1 MAKYLDL
8 TGLTKFKGLTDSHYA
23 ASLAIDGTTLSI
35 KSASGAVLNSITVPQ
50 KTYGK
55 ASGSADGL
63 MSKEDFTKLAGIS
76 AGANKTEASGT
87 NGNVVVDG
95 SEVTV
100 YTHPSATAYES
111 GFYKVTVNSLG
122 HVTAATAVAKSDI
135 TALGIPAQDTTYGL
149 ATTTADGLLSKED
162 FAKLEG
168 VSAGANKTEVSGTN
182 GNIKIDGTETTVYTH
197 PSFTAKTAGLY
208 KVTVDA
214 NGHVTAATAVV
225 KADITDLG
233 IPAQDTTYSL
243 ATAAA
248 NGLMSKEHFSK
259 VEGIAA
265 GAQVNVLEGVQVNGS
280 DLPITSKKVNIDL
293 TPYALKTDIT
303 SVYKYKG
310 SVESYSDLPASGQTV
325 GDVYDIQTAD
335 ATHGILAG
343 DNVAWNGTTWDRL
356 GGTFVIASISNDE
369 IDALFA

>member
-8 TGLTKFKGLTDSHYA
+8 TGLTKFKGLNDQHYA

-50 KTYGK
+50 KTYDK
-55 ASGSADGL
+55 ATGSADGL

-76 AGANKTEASGT
+76 TGANKVEASGT
-87 NGNVVVDG
+87 NGAIAVDG
-95 SEVTV
+95 SDVTV
-100 YTHPSATAYES
+100 YIHPTATAYEA
-111 GFYKVTVNSLG
+111 GLYKVTVNNLG
-122 HVTAATAVAKSDI
+122 HVTAATAVVKADI
-135 TALGIPAQDTTYGL
+135 TALGIPAQDTTYDL

-168 VSAGANKTEVSGTN
+168 ISEGANKVEASGTN
-182 GNIKIDGTETTVYTH
+182 GHISIDGTDTTVYTH
-197 PSFTAKTAGLY
+197 PSFTAQSAGLY

-248 NGLMSKEHFSK
+248 DGLMAKEDFSK
-259 VEGIAA
+259 LAGIAA

-293 TPYALKTDIT
+293 SGYALKTDIT

-310 SVESYSDLPASGQTV
+310 SVDTYADLPSTGQVV

-356 GGTFVIASISNDE
+356 GGTFVIESISANE
-369 IDALFA
+369 IDTLFA

>member
-1 MAKYLDL
+1 M
-8 TGLTKFKGLTDSHYA
+8 
-23 ASLAIDGTTLSI
+23 
-35 KSASGAVLNSITVPQ
+35 LNSITVPQ
-50 KTYGK
+50 KTYDK

-76 AGANKTEASGT
+76 AGANKVEASGT
-87 NGNVVVDG
+87 NGAIAVDG
-95 SEVTV
+95 SDVTV
-100 YTHPSATAYES
+100 YVHPTATAYEA
-111 GFYKVTVNSLG
+111 GLYKVTVNNLG
-122 HVTAATAVAKSDI
+122 HVTAATAVVKADI
-135 TALGIPAQDTTYGL
+135 TALGIPAQDTTYDL

-168 VSAGANKTEVSGTN
+168 ISEGANKVEASGTN
-182 GNIKIDGTETTVYTH
+182 GHISIDGTDTTVYTH
-197 PSFTAKTAGLY
+197 PSFTAQTAGLY

-248 NGLMSKEHFSK
+248 DGLMAKEDFSK
-259 VEGIAA
+259 LAGIAA

-293 TPYALKTDIT
+293 SGYALKSDIT

-310 SVESYSDLPASGQTV
+310 SVEEYSDLPATGQTV

-335 ATHGILAG
+335 ASHGILAG
-343 DNVAWNGTTWDRL
+343 DNVAWNGTAWDRL
-356 GGTFVIASISNDE
+356 GGTFVIESISANE
-369 IDALFA
+369 IDTLFA

>member
-8 TGLTKFKGLTDSHYA
+8 VGLTKFKGLNDQHYG

-35 KSASGAVLNSITVPQ
+35 KSASGAVLNSIAVPQ
-50 KTYGK
+50 KTYDK

-76 AGANKTEASGT
+76 AGANKVEASGT
-87 NGNVVVDG
+87 NGAIAVDG
-95 SEVTV
+95 SDVTV
-100 YTHPSATAYES
+100 YVHPTETAYEA
-111 GFYKVTVNSLG
+111 GLYKVTVNNLG
-122 HVTAATAVAKSDI
+122 HVTAATPVAKADI
-135 TALGIPAQDTTYGL
+135 TALGIPAQDTTYEL
-149 ATTTADGLLSKED
+149 ATATADGLLSKED

-168 VSAGANKTEVSGTN
+168 VSEGANKTEVSGTN
-182 GNIKIDGTETTVYTH
+182 GNIKIDGTETTVYVH
-197 PSFTAKTAGLY
+197 PTFTAKAAGLY
-208 KVTVDA
+208 KVTVDGE
-214 NGHVTAATAVV
+214 GHVTAATAVV

-233 IPAQDTTYSL
+233 IPAQDTTYEL

-259 VEGIAA
+259 VEGIEA

-293 TPYALKTDIT
+293 TPYALKTDI
-303 SVYKYKG
+303 
-310 SVESYSDLPASGQTV
+310 
-325 GDVYDIQTAD
+325 
-335 ATHGILAG
+335 
-343 DNVAWNGTTWDRL
+343 
-356 GGTFVIASISNDE
+356 ASISNDE